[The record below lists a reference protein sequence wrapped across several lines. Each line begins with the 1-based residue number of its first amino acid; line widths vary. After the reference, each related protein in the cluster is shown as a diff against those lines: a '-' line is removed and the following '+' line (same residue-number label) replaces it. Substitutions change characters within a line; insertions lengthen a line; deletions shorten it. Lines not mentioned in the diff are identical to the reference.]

1 MPASDEDASGQDGGL
16 GDQLLK
22 LIPPVRKA
30 DSKPRQTARS
40 ALAQL
45 LRLGAEESLG
55 QLMLVAV
62 LSALCGTGVLF
73 LLNAEAKEIEQ
84 HHYSTLTAVLFIGLL
99 VLYRGAQSRLIRT
112 AAGAIEAALD
122 HKRQR
127 VVADVLQ
134 LSLRDIELIEG
145 SKLRDGIAAHYRS
158 LSQTLV
164 PLIAG
169 AEALLLLVFMFAYV
183 LSLSIFAGVLTL
195 VVVGVT
201 VAGYLNRNKQ
211 MEAEMRAASAA
222 DARFLGLSDAIVGGA
237 KELQLSLGL
246 RIGLQEAMQASSAA
260 LAKGRS
266 ATAAHFADLIATG
279 TTISYMMA
287 GAVVFVMPL
296 VVGQGDEDISR
307 IVVAVIFLLG
317 PIGSVVQT
325 AQQFTTAQY
334 ALSAINAFEADVADR
349 KAKSAELSECGA
361 EPEVGAHP
369 TFTFEDIA
377 MDRLRYVHVGQK
389 SFAIEDVNLSLRKG
403 EIVFLTGGN
412 GSGKTTLLRVLT
424 GLYPR
429 TDGAL
434 RLNDQ
439 AVSMMP
445 PQAYRELFAGVFADF
460 HLFDQPFGLD
470 EAGIFAFDR
479 WLVELGIRD
488 KLGADVT
495 QIAADQLSTG
505 QRKRVAL
512 ALALAQARP
521 ILVLDEWAAD
531 QDPET
536 RRRFYEE
543 ILPALRAEGRT
554 IFAITHDEKY
564 FQMCDRRMHMV
575 EGRLIQWGPQ

>member
-222 DARFLGLSDAIVGGA
+222 EARFRGLSDAIVGGA

>member
-211 MEAEMRAASAA
+211 MEAEMRAVSAA

-279 TTISYMMA
+279 TTISYMIA

-512 ALALAQARP
+512 ALALAQVRP

>member
-279 TTISYMMA
+279 TTISYMIA

>member
-211 MEAEMRAASAA
+211 MEAEMRAVSAA

-279 TTISYMMA
+279 TTISYMIA